1 MKILL
6 FLLQVSVDGFS
17 CDLMR
22 LKAASTLAI
31 IAKVNTE
38 IYFGTYTF
46 IVWNIAM
53 HFHKQAFPFSWIIIS
68 EIICLNLLAFVATSF
83 WKTNPIAGKS
93 DTD

>member
-1 MKILL
+1 MVVSNACHLKTLKILL

-38 IYFGTYTF
+38 IYFG
-46 IVWNIAM
+46 A
-53 HFHKQAFPFSWIIIS
+53 
-68 EIICLNLLAFVATSF
+68 
-83 WKTNPIAGKS
+83 
-93 DTD
+93 